1 MPTIRF
7 DVSKKLNDKLNK
19 IKGGMLK
26 IPYSAELFEKA
37 IEAEYKRLNK
47 KGGYNG

>member
-7 DVSKKLNDKLNK
+7 NVSKELNKKLNK

-26 IPYSAELFEKA
+26 IPFSTELFEKA
-37 IEAEYKRLNK
+37 VEVEYKKQNK
-47 KGGYNG
+47 QGG